1 VNHRTPP
8 LPATGPTAQQVS
20 AATRAT
26 YLAFIGA
33 GLAFA
38 SWAARIPQVRD
49 GLHLSSADLGLVLLA
64 LAAGSLVALPL
75 AGVIVHRFN
84 SRRTVAAMAVVL
96 GVGLAIV
103 AVGCETGVA
112 VVVIGLF
119 VVGFSNGAWDV
130 AMNVQGALVER
141 HLGRAIMPRFH
152 AGFSIGTVGGA
163 LIGALMV
170 AVHVS
175 VTIHLLAIAAV
186 IAVTMPFAVQD
197 FVPDTEVDAAAGP
210 GEPSPGR
217 VTTWARWLEPR
228 TLLIGVVV
236 LAFAFTEGSGNDWIS
251 VALIDGYGTPA
262 AVGSLGFAAFLAA
275 MTTVR
280 WFGTGLLD
288 RYGRVV
294 VLRGLSIVAIVG
306 LLLFVFSPWTPLA
319 FAGAVLWGSG
329 ASLGFP
335 VGMSAAADD
344 PAAAAGRVSVVA
356 SIGYCAFLGGP
367 PLIGFVG
374 SHDSVLHA
382 LLAVA
387 VLLAI
392 AMLLAGALRPLPG
405 DGDGADD
412 DGSDRHVHEVNDP
425 VAEGL

>member
-1 VNHRTPP
+1 VSQRSASLPP
-8 LPATGPTAQQVS
+8 PVAGHIS
-20 AATRAT
+20 RATRGT

-33 GLAFA
+33 GFAFA

-49 GLHLSSADLGLVLLA
+49 GLHLSTADLGLVLLS
-64 LAAGSLVALPL
+64 LAAGALIALPL
-75 AGVIVHRFN
+75 AGAIVHRFN
-84 SRRTVAAMAVVL
+84 SRRTVAVMSVL
-96 GVGLAIV
+96 LAVGLLTVAI
-103 AVGCETGVA
+103 GYRTGVA

-119 VVGFSNGAWDV
+119 VVGFANGAWDV

-141 HLGRAIMPRFH
+141 HRRRSIMPRFH
-152 AGFSIGTVGGA
+152 AGFSVGTVAGA
-163 LIGALMV
+163 LVATLMV
-170 AVHVS
+170 AVHISVS
-175 VTIHLLAIAAV
+175 AHLLGVAALIV
-186 IAVTMPFAVQD
+186 ATMPRAVQD
-197 FVPDTEVDAAAGP
+197 FLPDVDTDAAPDGP
-210 GEPSPGR
+210 AEPNGDTPR
-217 VTTWARWLEPR
+217 RATALTRWLEPR

-251 VALIDGYGTPA
+251 VALIDGYGVPA
-262 AVGSLGFAAFLAA
+262 AVGSLGFAAFLTA

-288 RYGRVV
+288 RYGRVT
-294 VLRGLSIVAIVG
+294 VLRGLSLVAIAG
-306 LLLFVFSPWTPLA
+306 LALFVFSPWTPLA
-319 FAGAVLWGSG
+319 FAGALLWGAG

-374 SHDSVLHA
+374 SHDTVLHA

-387 VLLAI
+387 VLLSV
-392 AMLLAGALRPLPG
+392 AMTLVGHLRPLPG
-405 DGDGADD
+405 
-412 DGSDRHVHEVNDP
+412 GS
-425 VAEGL
+425 GT

>member
-1 VNHRTPP
+1 VARPI
-8 LPATGPTAQQVS
+8 S
-20 AATRAT
+20 RATRGT

-33 GLAFA
+33 GFAFA

-49 GLHLSSADLGLVLLA
+49 GLHLSSATLGLVLLS
-64 LAAGSLVALPL
+64 LAAGALIALPL
-75 AGVIVHRFN
+75 AGSIVHRFN
-84 SRRTVAAMAVVL
+84 SRRTVATMAIL
-96 GVGLAIV
+96 LAVGLCTVAI
-103 AVGCETGVA
+103 GYRIGVA

-119 VVGFSNGAWDV
+119 VVGFANGAWDV

-141 HLGRAIMPRFH
+141 RRRRSIMPRFH
-152 AGFSIGTVGGA
+152 AGFSVGTVAGA
-163 LIGALMV
+163 LVATLMV
-170 AVHVS
+170 ALHVS
-175 VTIHLLAIAAV
+175 VTAHLLGVAVLIAA
-186 IAVTMPFAVQD
+186 TMPLAVQD
-197 FVPDTEVDAAAGP
+197 FLPDVEPDPATDRPADPDAETP
-210 GEPSPGR
+210 R
-217 VTTWARWLEPR
+217 KVTALTRWLEPR

-262 AVGSLGFAAFLAA
+262 AVGSLGFAAFLTA

-288 RYGRVV
+288 RYGRVT
-294 VLRGLSIVAIVG
+294 VLRGLSLVAVSG
-306 LLLFVFSPWTPLA
+306 LTLFVFSPWTPLA
-319 FAGAVLWGSG
+319 FAGAVLWGAG

-374 SHDSVLHA
+374 SHDTVLHA

-387 VLLAI
+387 VLLSV
-392 AMLLAGALRPLPG
+392 AMTLVGALRPLP
-405 DGDGADD
+405 API
-412 DGSDRHVHEVNDP
+412 ET
-425 VAEGL
+425 